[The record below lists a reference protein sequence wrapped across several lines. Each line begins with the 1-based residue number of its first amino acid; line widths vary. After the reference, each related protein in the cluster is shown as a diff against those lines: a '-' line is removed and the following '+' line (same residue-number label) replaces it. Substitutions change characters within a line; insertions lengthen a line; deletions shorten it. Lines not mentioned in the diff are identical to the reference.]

1 MNPYNTYPQLWTP
14 PIMPSLF
21 IVKVPASTEML
32 SETIYKSFM
41 QQRVNWLI
49 QRWMEETGNS
59 RIATQ
64 TLLVTTL
71 SKTDLNQDYPTVEY
85 DDLSD
90 WRQAWAETLI
100 LSNSTFGQ
108 AMSLLG
114 VTFPAMAI
122 TETDP
127 EFQDFLELH
136 QETHLEEWLTDLM
149 TYA

>member
-1 MNPYNTYPQLWTP
+1 MNPYTNYPRLWTP

-21 IVKVPASTEML
+21 IVKVPASTKML
-32 SETIYKSFM
+32 TETFYPSLM
-41 QQRVNWLI
+41 QQRVNWMI
-49 QRWMEETGNS
+49 QQWMEETGNS
-59 RIATQ
+59 QVATQ
-64 TLLVTTL
+64 ALLVTTL
-71 SKTDLNQDYPTVEY
+71 SEAYPNSDYPLIDQ
-85 DDLSD
+85 DDIND

-122 TETDP
+122 AETDP